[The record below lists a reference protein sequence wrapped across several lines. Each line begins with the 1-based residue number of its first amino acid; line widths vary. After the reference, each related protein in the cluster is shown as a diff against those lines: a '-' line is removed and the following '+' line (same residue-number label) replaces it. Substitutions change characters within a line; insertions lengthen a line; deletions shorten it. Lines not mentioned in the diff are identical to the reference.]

1 MKKLLYRNKLQRK
14 IDLERHLDYLRSPS
28 CPLDGVDKAQ
38 EILRHKRAIEDI
50 EGALNHSEMEVTGE
64 YYGRLKFK
72 ASMCA
77 VLFLALWAFLAIKS

>member
-1 MKKLLYRNKLQRK
+1 MKKLLYRNKTQHK

-38 EILRHKRAIEDI
+38 QILRFKRAVEDI
-50 EGALNHSEMEVTGE
+50 EGVLNHVELEVTGE

-77 VLFLALWAFLAIKS
+77 GLVLAVWAFLSIKA

>member
-1 MKKLLYRNKLQRK
+1 MKKLLYRNKMQRQH
-14 IDLERHLDYLRSPS
+14 DLEAHLAFLRSPS

-50 EGALNHSEMEVTGE
+50 EGALNHVELEVTGE

-77 VLFLALWAFLAIKS
+77 GLVLAVWAFLSIKA

>member
-1 MKKLLYRNKLQRK
+1 MKKILYKAKLQRK

-38 EILRHKRAIEDI
+38 QILRHKRAIEDI
-50 EGALNHSEMEVTGE
+50 EGVLNHAELEVTGE
-64 YYGRLKFK
+64 YYGRLKTK

-77 VLFLALWAFLAIKS
+77 GLILAVWAFLSIKA